1 MLIRHY
7 NNLRTFSSGP
17 IYEYD
22 PFITWTGFSLSG
34 FLMYPSSTLD
44 TPLSPVYLEIG
55 NWANYGI
62 TIITAISLMQNG
74 FRPQKL
80 ATKETYS
87 KWYFRSF
94 SWLTCTIW
102 LDVTRWRGSAS
113 DGISCCLGLR
123 FKGWNFF
130 GFLFWTTGLKPWE
143 EVVDFNICLDDD
155 DGRFLPL
162 RVRLPLI
169 NCAAFLS
176 FAVNVF
182 EDAVWSWLS
191 VSEWSAAAF
200 LFGRRSLK
208 MHFKIFTQCIYQC

>member
-1 MLIRHY
+1 
-7 NNLRTFSSGP
+7 
-17 IYEYD
+17 
-22 PFITWTGFSLSG
+22 
-34 FLMYPSSTLD
+34 MYPSSTLD

-55 NWANYGI
+55 NRATYSPIQNDKNLLI
-62 TIITAISLMQNG
+62 PLPCDFITA
-74 FRPQKL
+74 
-80 ATKETYS
+80 KETYS

-208 MHFKIFTQCIYQC
+208 MHFKILTPCIYQCFANHIDSFILAQQE

>member
-1 MLIRHY
+1 ML
-7 NNLRTFSSGP
+7 
-17 IYEYD
+17 
-22 PFITWTGFSLSG
+22 
-34 FLMYPSSTLD
+34 LD
-44 TPLSPVYLEIG
+44 HK
-55 NWANYGI
+55 
-62 TIITAISLMQNG
+62 
-74 FRPQKL
+74 KL
-80 ATKETYS
+80 AIKETYS

-200 LFGRRSLK
+200 LFGRRSLENAYQNTYT
-208 MHFKIFTQCIYQC
+208 MYIYVCVNNIDSFILAQSK

>member
-1 MLIRHY
+1 
-7 NNLRTFSSGP
+7 
-17 IYEYD
+17 
-22 PFITWTGFSLSG
+22 
-34 FLMYPSSTLD
+34 MYPSSTLD

-55 NWANYGI
+55 NCTNHNHTKGYI
-62 TIITAISLMQNG
+62 VLKMPLPCNFI
-74 FRPQKL
+74 

-143 EVVDFNICLDDD
+143 EVVDFDICLDDE

-169 NCAAFLS
+169 NWAAFLS

-182 EDAVWSWLS
+182 EDAVWWWFSTS
-191 VSEWSAAAF
+191 VWSAAAF

-208 MHFKIFTQCIYQC
+208 NAYQNTYTMYIYVL

>member
-1 MLIRHY
+1 MNWFFAIWV
-7 NNLRTFSSGP
+7 FDVP
-17 IYEYD
+17 IFHPWY
-22 PFITWTGFSLSG
+22 T
-34 FLMYPSSTLD
+34 TL
-44 TPLSPVYLEIG
+44 TSIPRNGKFVQI
-55 NWANYGI
+55 I
-62 TIITAISLMQNG
+62 TILKAIS
-74 FRPQKL
+74 FWKL
-80 ATKETYS
+80 PCDFIATKETYS

-143 EVVDFNICLDDD
+143 EVVDFDICLDDE

-169 NCAAFLS
+169 NWAAFLS

-182 EDAVWSWLS
+182 EDAVWWWFS
-191 VSEWSAAAF
+191 VSVWSAAAF

-208 MHFKIFTQCIYQC
+208 NVYQNTYTMYILDSFILAQFE